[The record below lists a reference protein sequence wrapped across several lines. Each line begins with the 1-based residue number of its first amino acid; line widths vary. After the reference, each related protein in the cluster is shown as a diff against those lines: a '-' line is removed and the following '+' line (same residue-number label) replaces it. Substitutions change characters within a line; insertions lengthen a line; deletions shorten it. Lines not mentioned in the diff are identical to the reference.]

1 MFHPLITPL
10 TTYTY
15 TTDIQDNGTV
25 SATDEE
31 RLPPGGFS
39 LRHGFPEWFG
49 RGRRSAAG
57 SRQVSGGQPGPG
69 GFSTPKAKSVGEPL
83 LLSSAQQSPE
93 SVYSASAGR
102 GGGRGASAYDVLK
115 YIRSAFTDENILDSL
130 TLGEAGNPGAWHA
143 WRTHRRKLI
152 RLKETDGDGDG
163 EGDAVASD
171 SGKALASQSGARKP
185 GEWNWDGVW
194 EDRVKKSIAASLSE
208 PVLYGAS
215 SHPDELVRRPL
226 PSGALLFSVIET
238 NDLAIDSFPGNGGKR
253 SGLGQGKHSS
263 YFREHGL
270 NPTWTG
276 YDFDSLPFCLEIRL
290 LWQAVSLDGQSRR
303 PSFVSTSSKRA
314 LISMSTYSLLSSLPA
329 FSARSTFQFQSM
341 HRTQKKAS

>member
-39 LRHGFPEWFG
+39 LRHGFPEWYG

-69 GFSTPKAKSVGEPL
+69 GFSTPKAKLGGEAL

-102 GGGRGASAYDVLK
+102 GGGYGASAYDVLK
-115 YIRSAFTDENILDSL
+115 YIRSAFIEESILDSL

-143 WRTHRRKLI
+143 WRTHRRKLMK
-152 RLKETDGDGDG
+152 LKETGGDCDGDG

-171 SGKALASQSGARKP
+171 NGKARKP
-185 GEWNWDGVW
+185 GEWNWEGVW

-215 SHPDELVRRPL
+215 SHPDELVRRPSL
-226 PSGALLFSVIET
+226 SGALLF
-238 NDLAIDSFPGNGGKR
+238 L
-253 SGLGQGKHSS
+253 
-263 YFREHGL
+263 
-270 NPTWTG
+270 
-276 YDFDSLPFCLEIRL
+276 
-290 LWQAVSLDGQSRR
+290 
-303 PSFVSTSSKRA
+303 
-314 LISMSTYSLLSSLPA
+314 
-329 FSARSTFQFQSM
+329 
-341 HRTQKKAS
+341 